1 MTTVRTCLPMNWD
14 VAVVGA
20 GAAGILAATR
30 AAELGKKVVLLEKNR
45 RPGVK
50 ILISGGTR
58 CNITHDCGAAGIM
71 EAFGA
76 NGRWLRD
83 ALRGLGPRDV
93 VKMIEAEGVP
103 TQVEDR
109 GKIFPVSGKSRDVL
123 DALMRR
129 FDRSGA
135 VLQCGRPL
143 KDLEAIA
150 GEFVLHTGDGDV
162 RTSRVIVTTGGKS
175 YAAVGTTG
183 DGYRWAERLGHRI
196 VNLRPALTPLAS
208 PAPWVRGLAGVTLPD
223 VEGVILGPAVLARRR
238 GPLLFAHFGAT
249 GPVPMDLSREV
260 SGHPRPADLS
270 LGIDLLPDAKSHE
283 LDQWL
288 IGEASVAGKRL
299 VATVLSE
306 RVPRSIADVVL
317 SVAGVPLERRASE
330 LSRNERASVVK
341 SLKRLPVPLSGTL
354 GYEKAE
360 VTAGGVAL
368 DEVDARSCQS
378 LKVAGLHFAG
388 EILDLDGWIGG
399 YNFQGAFSTGW
410 MAGEY
415 AAGKTAGEREGR
427 AGAGGGAG

>member
-1 MTTVRTCLPMNWD
+1 MRTFLPMTWD

-58 CNITHDCGAAGIM
+58 CNVTHDCGSAGIM

-93 VKMIEAEGVP
+93 VKMIEDEGVP

-109 GKIFPVSGKSRDVL
+109 GKIFPVSGQSRDVL
-123 DALMRR
+123 GALMQR
-129 FDRSGA
+129 FERSGA
-135 VLQCGRPL
+135 TLECGRPL
-143 KDLEAIA
+143 KDLEALP
-150 GEFVLHTGDGDV
+150 GEFLLRTGEGEV
-162 RTSRVIVTTGGKS
+162 RAPKVIVTTGGKS

-196 VNLRPALTPLAS
+196 VTPRPALTPIAS
-208 PAPWVRGLAGVTLPD
+208 PAAWVRALAGVTLPD
-223 VEGVILGPAVLARRR
+223 VEGVILGPGVLARRR

-260 SGHPRPADLS
+260 SGHPRPQELF
-270 LGIDLLPDAKSHE
+270 LGIDLLPDVKSPE

-288 IGEASVAGKRL
+288 VGEASLGGKRL
-299 VATVLSE
+299 VATILGE

-317 SVAGVPLERRASE
+317 SVAGIPADRRASE
-330 LSRNERASVVK
+330 LSRAERTTVVK
-341 SLKRLPVPLSGTL
+341 LLKRLPAPLSGTL
-354 GYEKAE
+354 GFEKAE

-368 DEVDARSCQS
+368 EEVDPRTCESR
-378 LKVAGLHFAG
+378 KNAGLYFAG

-410 MAGEY
+410 LAGEC
-415 AAGKTAGEREGR
+415 AAGKTAGDRGGR
-427 AGAGGGAG
+427 AGAGGG